1 MGVRHAERMEDL
13 ARDIVIAIT
22 TVGAAGL
29 FALMGWA
36 GHQH

>member
-1 MGVRHAERMEDL
+1 MAVRHAGAMEDL
-13 ARDIVIAIT
+13 ARDIVIALT

-36 GHQH
+36 GHQR